1 MKPTEI
7 AWSHS
12 SLKGYVSCPHK
23 YYREKVV
30 KDVPFAESEALRRGN
45 DLHDVME
52 KAVKIGMPLPKR
64 WDQPH
69 LQDTVAWARSLPGVR
84 CEEQLAFTSS
94 LERCEW
100 FDRKKRV
107 WSRCK
112 IDLQAFFSEDTA
124 LVLDY
129 KGLALDTLLPT
140 PTGFTTMGDIAVG
153 DQVFD
158 MDGKICTVNG
168 KSEVKLL
175 PCYEVEFASGAIV
188 VCDEEHLW
196 HLSNGQ
202 VQPVTKL
209 YEGHHC
215 MSVPAPAALQPPA
228 KHLPV
233 PPFTLGLWLSDGRE
247 ARSEIA
253 KPYDEVWAAVERDG
267 YSVTVGALRDDDGK
281 CRGRTPKGLTAQ
293 LRYANLLGNK
303 HIPEA
308 YFTASYAQR
317 LDLVRGLMNGD
328 GSVNVT
334 RGELVFTNCDRRLS
348 EDVARLLRT
357 MGVQARVHT
366 TQQSGFGLTVT
377 AYPVSCRLLQE
388 DVMLIAHKA
397 EAEQRARAKHYPKQQ
412 LTNPIIRIEEI
423 SPVPTQC
430 IAVNSPSRTYLC
442 TEQYIVTHNTGK
454 YWGDDG
460 QAGLTALA
468 MFWANP
474 ELQSVTTCWY
484 YVDQNQKVPGK
495 FERSDVPELMEAPL
509 KTLADI
515 SRSYKTERWPK
526 TPGISCKF
534 CDVKD
539 CEFRGKGQR

>member
-52 KAVKIGMPLPKR
+52 KAVKVGMPLPKR

-112 IDLQAFFSEDTA
+112 IDLQSFFSEDTA

-129 KGLALDTLLPT
+129 K
-140 PTGFTTMGDIAVG
+140 
-153 DQVFD
+153 
-158 MDGKICTVNG
+158 
-168 KSEVKLL
+168 
-175 PCYEVEFASGAIV
+175 
-188 VCDEEHLW
+188 
-196 HLSNGQ
+196 
-202 VQPVTKL
+202 
-209 YEGHHC
+209 
-215 MSVPAPAALQPPA
+215 
-228 KHLPV
+228 
-233 PPFTLGLWLSDGRE
+233 
-247 ARSEIA
+247 
-253 KPYDEVWAAVERDG
+253 
-267 YSVTVGALRDDDGK
+267 
-281 CRGRTPKGLTAQ
+281 
-293 LRYANLLGNK
+293 
-303 HIPEA
+303 
-308 YFTASYAQR
+308 
-317 LDLVRGLMNGD
+317 
-328 GSVNVT
+328 
-334 RGELVFTNCDRRLS
+334 
-348 EDVARLLRT
+348 
-357 MGVQARVHT
+357 
-366 TQQSGFGLTVT
+366 
-377 AYPVSCRLLQE
+377 
-388 DVMLIAHKA
+388 
-397 EAEQRARAKHYPKQQ
+397 
-412 LTNPIIRIEEI
+412 
-423 SPVPTQC
+423 
-430 IAVNSPSRTYLC
+430 
-442 TEQYIVTHNTGK
+442 TGK